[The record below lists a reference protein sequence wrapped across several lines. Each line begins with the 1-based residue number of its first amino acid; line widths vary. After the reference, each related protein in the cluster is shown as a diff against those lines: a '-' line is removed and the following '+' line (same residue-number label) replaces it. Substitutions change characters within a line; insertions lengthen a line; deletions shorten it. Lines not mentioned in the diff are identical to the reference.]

1 MDLSLVNWITNF
13 WTWKWNNN
21 YEPLELTIDDNVK
34 WIFEIRSEKPVH
46 KGIDVLPQQYIT
58 LVFSEN
64 SPYFVKFSG
73 VPDLETYKWIY
84 EIYIKFLKSISL
96 AFYLQWKVKYSNVR
110 FWSFDEF
117 VREKSQYL
125 IPYETFNL
133 RYSFDNLQ
141 YIPVKTTGLI
151 QKRRGRNS
159 IYKRENLVDVGKWRK
174 ISHFLS
180 RSVDLSNQ
188 DLILE
193 LLKLR
198 SSVMLYW
205 DRFSLLEASVI
216 LEMVFTDFVINNFSK
231 AWISKTK
238 IDEIK
243 RDVTFSQILNI
254 YVPLIIGSKRLER
267 IKDDLNHVD
276 ALRKVRNKIVHENI
290 KEIDRETAISWI
302 DSGIKLYK
310 LLIYKKA

>member
-1 MDLSLVNWITNF
+1 
-13 WTWKWNNN
+13 
-21 YEPLELTIDDNVK
+21 
-34 WIFEIRSEKPVH
+34 
-46 KGIDVLPQQYIT
+46 
-58 LVFSEN
+58 
-64 SPYFVKFSG
+64 
-73 VPDLETYKWIY
+73 
-84 EIYIKFLKSISL
+84 
-96 AFYLQWKVKYSNVR
+96 
-110 FWSFDEF
+110 
-117 VREKSQYL
+117 
-125 IPYETFNL
+125 
-133 RYSFDNLQ
+133 
-141 YIPVKTTGLI
+141 
-151 QKRRGRNS
+151 
-159 IYKRENLVDVGKWRK
+159 
-174 ISHFLS
+174 
-180 RSVDLSNQ
+180 
-188 DLILE
+188 
-193 LLKLR
+193 
-198 SSVMLYW
+198 MLYW